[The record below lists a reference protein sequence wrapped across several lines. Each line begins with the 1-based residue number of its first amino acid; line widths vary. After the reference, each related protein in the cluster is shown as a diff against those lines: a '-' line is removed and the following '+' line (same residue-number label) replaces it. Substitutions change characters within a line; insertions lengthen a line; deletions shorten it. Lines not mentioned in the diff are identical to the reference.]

1 MSGFSSESKLN
12 EQAVLECLYGL
23 IDPELGINVVS
34 LGLVESIYIG
44 QDGHVDLILLVTSPG
59 CPLKEVL
66 EEGARRLIFKL
77 SGVRSVK
84 VSVVDTPPWT
94 PDRISRDIEL

>member
-1 MSGFSSESKLN
+1 MRGPSPERKLN
-12 EQAVLECLYGL
+12 EQAVLECLYEL
-23 IDPELGINVVS
+23 VDPELGINVVN

-66 EEGARRLIFKL
+66 EEGARRLILKL
-77 SGVRSVK
+77 PEVSSVK
-84 VSVVDTPPWT
+84 VTVVESPPWT
-94 PDRISRDIEL
+94 PDRISPDVEL